1 MAGIYSHYHRSMGL
15 KPIVVVGSLNL
26 DLVVHAERI
35 PLQGETVAGKG
46 YDESLGGKGANQA
59 VAAAKLGAQVRM
71 VGKVGTDGY
80 GQQLLEGV
88 SVSGVDVSSVSV
100 AEGPSGLAVITHA
113 SDGANTI
120 VVIPGANEQLDV
132 PSLEKASD
140 VIREA
145 SILLLQLETPME
157 TVIRAAKIAREA
169 GVPVVLDPAPA
180 QDLPAEL
187 ISLATWI
194 TPNETE
200 AARLIHQSKELPP
213 ESVADRLMAM
223 GARNVVL
230 KRGEHG
236 CYVKGRDCAAG
247 VQVPAFVSKA
257 VDTTAAGDCFN
268 GAFATRLA
276 AGDSPLAAAR
286 YANAAA
292 SISVTR
298 YGAQASMPT
307 ANEVEARLKNE

>member
-1 MAGIYSHYHRSMGL
+1 MGR

-26 DLVVHAERI
+26 DLVVHAERV
-35 PLQGETVAGKG
+35 PLQGETVAGSG

-71 VGKVGTDGY
+71 VGKVGSDGY
-80 GQQLLEGV
+80 GQRLLEGV
-88 SVSGVDVSSVSV
+88 SSSGVDVSAVSV
-100 AEGPSGLAVITHA
+100 EEGPSGLAVITHA

-132 PSLEKASD
+132 PSLEKAAD
-140 VIREA
+140 AIREA
-145 SILLLQLETPME
+145 SILLLQLETPMD
-157 TVIRAAKIAREA
+157 TVIRAAEIAREA
-169 GVPVVLDPAPA
+169 GVSVVLDPTPA

-200 AARLIHQSKELPP
+200 AARLIHQSEELPP
-213 ESVADRLMAM
+213 ESIAEKLIAM
-223 GARNVVL
+223 GTRNVVL

-236 CYVKGRDCAAG
+236 CYVKRQDYAAG
-247 VQVPAFVSKA
+247 VHVPAFVSQA
-257 VDTTAAGDCFN
+257 IDTTAAGDCFN

-276 AGDSPLAAAR
+276 AGDSPEVAAL

-298 YGAQASMPT
+298 HGAQASMPT
-307 ANEVEARLKNE
+307 ASEVEALLKSE

>member
-1 MAGIYSHYHRSMGL
+1 MGL

-26 DLVVHAERI
+26 DLVVHAQRV
-35 PLQGETVAGKG
+35 PLTGETVTGSG

-59 VAAAKLGAQVRM
+59 VGAARLGAPVRM
-71 VGKVGTDGY
+71 VGNVGSDGY
-80 GQQLLEGV
+80 GHRLREGV
-88 SVSGVDVSSVSV
+88 RAAGVDVSSVSV

-120 VVIPGANEQLDV
+120 VVIPGANERLDAAG
-132 PSLEKASD
+132 LEEAAD

-157 TVIRAAKIAREA
+157 TVVRAAQIAREA
-169 GVPVVLDPAPA
+169 DVPVILDPAPA

-187 ISLATWI
+187 ISLSTWI

-200 AARLIHQSKELPP
+200 AARLIHQTEELPP
-213 ESVADRLMAM
+213 ESIAERLMAM

-236 CYVKGRDCAAG
+236 CYVKGKDLPLGAD
-247 VQVPAFVSKA
+247 VQAFVSEA
-257 VDTTAAGDCFN
+257 IDSTAAGDCFN
-268 GAFATRLA
+268 GAFAARLA

-298 YGAQASMPT
+298 HGAQASMPT
-307 ANEVEARLKNE
+307 ANEVEARLKSE